1 MLGLPVNDVADLIA
15 DPFLQSRAFFVE
27 VEHPELG
34 IIGIDSGPPIRF
46 GASPYRAARR
56 PPLLGEHNAEVFS
69 SIGVDAAEL
78 VRLRADG
85 VV

>member
-1 MLGLPVNDVADLIA
+1 MLGLPVNDITDLLA

-34 IIGIDSGPPIRF
+34 IAGLDTGPPIRF
-46 GASPYRAARR
+46 GAGPYRASRR
-56 PPLLGEHNAEVFS
+56 PSLLGEHNAEVYAS
-69 SIGVDAAEL
+69 LGIDQSALA
-78 VRLRADG
+78 RLRAEG